1 MKRRDEH
8 GAETAVQPDGTNDT
22 ESMYIGKASA
32 GDGQGRTPDEVA
44 PDDEN
49 AALNAST
56 ASETRT
62 AVLPDAAPEP
72 STAPSPNAAP
82 GANISPEPHFADS
95 GSTPPNISDEHNDTP
110 KPKKRRR
117 RGLFSCSLERGGTKK
132 ISIRWQLFAL
142 LTLFTAVIILIL
154 WLCQVVFLD
163 RIYKTVKTVTIERTA
178 HRIEELISSTDDF
191 ADEASAL
198 AEDRELCLLVLRMV
212 SDGRAEELCS
222 VEAQRSC
229 VIHNAEKSSVFVFY
243 RESLEA
249 GGEMV
254 YRYRYST
261 EWRSYISSQNPMYD
275 QLDAENESIIY
286 SIVANEPDGTA
297 VLLLLNS
304 VISPVDATVTTLNA
318 ILIAVSV
325 LLVLL
330 SLLMAVLISKKIS
343 RPIESLSC
351 GAKELATGN
360 YNVDFS
366 TSGYREIGELAESL
380 DYAQHELSKADSL
393 RRELIANVSHDLR
406 TPLTMISGYAEIMRD
421 IPGENSA
428 ENLQV
433 IIDEAGRLRDLV
445 NDVLDISRIE
455 SGARK
460 LDITRFSLTELIRGA
475 TETYSKLTEKRGFA
489 ITFDC
494 DTDAIVESDRTVV
507 QQIFYNLLNNAINY
521 SGDSR
526 TVKVTQTISPDGSAV
541 RITVR
546 DYGEGIPE
554 DKLPLIWD
562 RYYKVDKVHRRAAVG
577 TGLGLSIV
585 RGSTELLGGAC
596 GVSSTVG
603 SGSSFWFELP
613 LRGC

>member
-32 GDGQGRTPDEVA
+32 GDGQGRTPDEAA
-44 PDDEN
+44 PADEN

-62 AVLPDAAPEP
+62 AVLSDAAPEP
-72 STAPSPNAAP
+72 STAPSPNTAP

-95 GSTPPNISDEHNDTP
+95 GSTSPNISDEHNDTP

-475 TETYSKLTEKRGFA
+475 TETYS
-489 ITFDC
+489 
-494 DTDAIVESDRTVV
+494 
-507 QQIFYNLLNNAINY
+507 
-521 SGDSR
+521 
-526 TVKVTQTISPDGSAV
+526 
-541 RITVR
+541 
-546 DYGEGIPE
+546 
-554 DKLPLIWD
+554 
-562 RYYKVDKVHRRAAVG
+562 
-577 TGLGLSIV
+577 
-585 RGSTELLGGAC
+585 
-596 GVSSTVG
+596 
-603 SGSSFWFELP
+603 
-613 LRGC
+613 

>member
-1 MKRRDEH
+1 
-8 GAETAVQPDGTNDT
+8 
-22 ESMYIGKASA
+22 
-32 GDGQGRTPDEVA
+32 
-44 PDDEN
+44 
-49 AALNAST
+49 
-56 ASETRT
+56 
-62 AVLPDAAPEP
+62 
-72 STAPSPNAAP
+72 
-82 GANISPEPHFADS
+82 
-95 GSTPPNISDEHNDTP
+95 
-110 KPKKRRR
+110 
-117 RGLFSCSLERGGTKK
+117 
-132 ISIRWQLFAL
+132 
-142 LTLFTAVIILIL
+142 
-154 WLCQVVFLD
+154 
-163 RIYKTVKTVTIERTA
+163 
-178 HRIEELISSTDDF
+178 
-191 ADEASAL
+191 
-198 AEDRELCLLVLRMV
+198 
-212 SDGRAEELCS
+212 
-222 VEAQRSC
+222 
-229 VIHNAEKSSVFVFY
+229 
-243 RESLEA
+243 
-249 GGEMV
+249 MV

-585 RGSTELLGGAC
+585 KGSTELLGGAC